1 MLVEDEDREMGG
13 TGAARVPRVRMPG
26 RTDSF
31 TIDSAALAGNPL
43 GDPARRTVPVWLP
56 PSYDHAPARRYP
68 VVYWLSGFAST
79 GASFF
84 QGTPWSPALADRLD
98 RLVAAGRMGEVIVVA
113 PDCFTRFGG
122 SQYIDSPATG
132 RYETHLCHE
141 LIPTIDTRYRT
152 VASRDG
158 RAVGGKSS
166 GGFGALVLAMR
177 HPELFAAV
185 ASHAGDSYFTLSVT
199 QDVAKTFRTLR
210 RHGGVTAFLRHF
222 DAAPVKRSDDM
233 TTIMMVAL
241 AAAYAPDPAAPLG
254 FALPFDEQTGE
265 LRPDVWRQF
274 LAWDPAEMIATHADA
289 LRGMRL
295 VFLDAGTRD
304 EWALDVGARVMAARM
319 RALGVPVEHEEFD
332 DGHMNTSYRYEV
344 SLPKLAAALGARAAG
359 PHAP

>member
-1 MLVEDEDREMGG
+1 MLVEDEDRELGG

-31 TIDSAALAGNPL
+31 SIDSAALAGNPL
-43 GDPARRTVPVWLP
+43 GDPARRPVPVWLP
-56 PSYDHAPARRYP
+56 PSYDHAPGRRYP

-141 LIPTIDTRYRT
+141 LIPPIDARYRT
-152 VASRDG
+152 AASRAG

-177 HPELFAAV
+177 HPALYAAI
-185 ASHAGDSYFTLSVT
+185 AS
-199 QDVAKTFRTLR
+199 
-210 RHGGVTAFLRHF
+210 
-222 DAAPVKRSDDM
+222 
-233 TTIMMVAL
+233 
-241 AAAYAPDPAAPLG
+241 
-254 FALPFDEQTGE
+254 
-265 LRPDVWRQF
+265 
-274 LAWDPAEMIATHADA
+274 HADA
-289 LRGMRL
+289 LRGMRR

-332 DGHMNTSYRYEV
+332 DGHMTTSYRYEV
-344 SLPKLAAALGARAAG
+344 SQ
-359 PHAP
+359 